1 MPAAQAKP
9 RVLAVDD
16 ELELLDVYGSVLR
29 EAGYAVD
36 LAPDLRT
43 ARALLAQNDFDL
55 VISDIALPD
64 GTGLD
69 VMRTVRERSLDLP
82 VILVTGA
89 PALDT
94 AVRAIELG
102 AMRYF
107 VKPLRS
113 EDLLRV
119 AEQATRLHRLAQIK
133 REALAYTGATGR
145 LVPDTAGLEA
155 VFARGL
161 RSLWM
166 AFQPVVRAIDG
177 HVFGY
182 EALLRTEDASF
193 SGPAAF
199 LEAAERL
206 GRTSELGRSVRAAVV
221 RTRFTG
227 DAPVVFVNL
236 HPRDLDDDALYDPA
250 SPLSAEASRIV
261 LEITERESLDGAA
274 NVRDRIA
281 SLRQLGYRIA
291 VDDLGAGYA
300 GLSTFAL
307 LEPDIAKIDI
317 SLVRGVDREPMK
329 RRLITSL
336 TTLCKE
342 MGVLVVAEG
351 IETAGER
358 AALTDVGCD
367 LLQGFLLGRPQRM
380 G

>member
-1 MPAAQAKP
+1 MQGAQPRA
-9 RVLAVDD
+9 RVLVVDD
-16 ELELLDVYGSVLR
+16 EPGLRDIYGSVLR

-43 ARALLAQNDFDL
+43 ARALLAENGFDL
-55 VISDIALPD
+55 VISDISLPD
-64 GTGLD
+64 GTGID
-69 VMRTVRERSLDLP
+69 VLKTVRERSLDLP

-94 AVRAIELG
+94 AIHAIELG

-113 EDLLRV
+113 EDLLHV

-133 REALAYTGATGR
+133 REALAYLGATGK

-166 AFQPVVRAIDG
+166 AFQPIVRAIDG
-177 HVFGY
+177 QLFGY
-182 EALLRTEDASF
+182 EALLRTEEASF
-193 SGPAAF
+193 PAPGAF

-206 GRTSELGRSVRAAVV
+206 GRTSELGRSVRAAVAH
-221 RTRFTG
+221 TRFTG
-227 DAPVVFVNL
+227 VAPAVFVNL

-250 SPLSAEASRIV
+250 SPLSAQASRVV

-367 LLQGFLLGRPQRM
+367 LLQGFLLGRPQRPV
-380 G
+380 